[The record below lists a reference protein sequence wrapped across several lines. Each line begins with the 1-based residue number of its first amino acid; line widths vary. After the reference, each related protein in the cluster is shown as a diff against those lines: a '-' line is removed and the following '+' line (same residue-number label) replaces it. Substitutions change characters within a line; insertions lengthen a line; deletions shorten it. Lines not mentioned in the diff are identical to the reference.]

1 MEDLLNISQA
11 ASNLGLSVPTI
22 RKLVNDKKIS
32 VIRGTWKLQFTKE
45 ALDEY
50 KKRYTIKARNI

>member
-1 MEDLLNISQA
+1 MEELLNISQA
-11 ASNLGLSVPTI
+11 ASKLGLSVPTI

>member
-11 ASNLGLSVPTI
+11 ASKLGLSVPTI
-22 RKLVNDKKIS
+22 RKLVDKGRIT
-32 VIRGTWKLQFTKE
+32 VIRGTWKLQFSIE

-50 KKRYTIKARNI
+50 KQKYTIKARNI